1 MSWIMWV
8 INIMGLVGLIIFF
21 YNAEKKWSSKPVLL
35 APLIIYV
42 AISVEDLLHWI
53 DLMQIVPGE
62 GGMRALILIF
72 VFCSVIFYILY
83 IFNKIAE
90 SVSKEVRLKTTL
102 VRISLA
108 ALSCILFFTIVYMSI
123 YKLFG
128 QASFEGTNLGE
139 DLVSQF
145 ITFLYFSV
153 ATFVTVGYGD
163 VSPVDNTSRL
173 AVIIQMAFSFITVA
187 YALSML
193 GTLRQIFSPGPDDQ
207 DLPMEDGGPFNEP
220 DSNTEG
226 MPADRIERGKE
237 KE

>member
-1 MSWIMWV
+1 MSWWMWV
-8 INIMGLVGLIIFF
+8 INVTGLVVLIYLF

-35 APLIIYV
+35 APLLIYV
-42 AISVEDLLHWI
+42 LVSVEDLLHWI
-53 DLMQIVPGE
+53 DLMSIVPGE
-62 GGMRALILIF
+62 GGMRALILLF
-72 VFCSVIFYILY
+72 VLFSVIFYILY

-90 SVSKEVRLKTTL
+90 SVNKEVRLKTTL

-108 ALSCILFFTIVYMSI
+108 ALACILFFTIVYMSI

-128 QASFEGTNLGE
+128 GASFEGENLGE
-139 DLVSQF
+139 DLISQF

-163 VSPVDNTSRL
+163 ISAIDNTARL
-173 AVIIQMAFSFITVA
+173 AVVLEIAFSFITVA

-207 DLPMEDGGPFNEP
+207 ELPMEDDGPFDEP
-220 DSNTEG
+220 DSESG
-226 MPADRIERGKE
+226 E
-237 KE
+237 KGICSK